1 MKNETYMPYTP
12 SLMLEGGENGNL
24 LAFDNF
30 IFLKGV
36 YFSQIVV
43 FNFYS
48 STSLPSPEAYK

>member
-1 MKNETYMPYTP
+1 MPYTP

-48 STSLPSPEAYK
+48 STSLPSPEAYKWPG